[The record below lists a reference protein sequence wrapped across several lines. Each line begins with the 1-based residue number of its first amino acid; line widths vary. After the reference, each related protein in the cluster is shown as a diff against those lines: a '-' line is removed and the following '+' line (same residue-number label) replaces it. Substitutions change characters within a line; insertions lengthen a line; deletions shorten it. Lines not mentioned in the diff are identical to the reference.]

1 MKKILLILLISLLG
15 TTSSFSQDIYPK
27 VTKDSLIVITPQQ
40 LKRTNLI
47 FLEHKKLLKEVNLL
61 DTQSKSLQA
70 VNNNLERADSIRA
83 IQLERCMLQVEIQ
96 DQAITSLNKTIQKKD
111 NRIKAWKN
119 WAIGG
124 FAVSAGLLTILLIK

>member
-1 MKKILLILLISLLG
+1 M
-15 TTSSFSQDIYPK
+15 
-27 VTKDSLIVITPQQ
+27 
-40 LKRTNLI
+40 
-47 FLEHKKLLKEVNLL
+47 KEVNLL